1 VVNET
6 LSQLSNALIYSAM
19 LVYTIAFVAFA
30 VDLSGRGRVAA
41 AALDQA
47 ALDKAALDVEP
58 KVIALPVSEPVA
70 VGASSVHDHA
80 ERKPPL
86 SPAVIMHES
95 GSIDRSTFGSGRRR
109 AAGIAVTLTYLAFAL
124 HLGAVIARG
133 LSVDRAPWGNMYE
146 FSISGTVVVTGVFL
160 LVLIRQDLRFLG
172 TFVIGPVLL
181 SLGLATAVL
190 YTDAAQLLPALQSFW
205 LVIHVSVAFIASA
218 LFTLGF
224 SLTLIQLV
232 QERREIARAKGRPP
246 RRGRFMD
253 VLPSSVELESNA
265 YRINAIAFPLWSFT
279 LIAGAIWAEKAWSS
293 YWSWDPKEVWSFVI
307 WVVYAA
313 YLHARATQGY
323 RGRKAAYLALVG
335 FSCVLFNYLVVNFF
349 FIGFHSYA
357 GVG

>member
-1 VVNET
+1 MVDQE
-6 LSQLSNALIYSAM
+6 LSQLSNTFIYAAM
-19 LVYTIAFVAFA
+19 VAYTIAFVAFA
-30 VDLSGRGRVAA
+30 IDLSGRGRSAA
-41 AALDQA
+41 AVRQA
-47 ALDKAALDVEP
+47 VP
-58 KVIALPVSEPVA
+58 VPVSA
-70 VGASSVHDHA
+70 GAGRVS
-80 ERKPPL
+80 ERTSTDLPSRPGA
-86 SPAVIMHES
+86 PATAPE
-95 GSIDRSTFGSGRRR
+95 RRR
-109 AAGIAVTLTYLAFAL
+109 AVGIALSLTYLAFGL
-124 HLGAVIARG
+124 HLAGVVARG

-160 LVLIRQDLRFLG
+160 LVLLRQDLRFLG

-181 SLGLATAVL
+181 SLGLATTVL
-190 YTDAAQLLPALQSFW
+190 YTEPAQLLPALQSFW

-232 QERREIARAKGRPP
+232 QERREILRAKGQEP
-246 RRGRFMD
+246 RRGQFMD
-253 VLPSSVELESNA
+253 VLPSSAELEASA
-265 YRINAIAFPLWSFT
+265 YRVHAIAFPLWSFT
-279 LIAGAIWAEKAWSS
+279 LIAGAIWAEKAWSA

-323 RGRKAAYLALVG
+323 RGRKAAYLALAG
-335 FSCVLFNYLVVNFF
+335 FGCVLFNYLVVNFF

>member
-1 VVNET
+1 M
-6 LSQLSNALIYSAM
+6 A
-19 LVYTIAFVAFA
+19 
-30 VDLSGRGRVAA
+30 
-41 AALDQA
+41 
-47 ALDKAALDVEP
+47 
-58 KVIALPVSEPVA
+58 
-70 VGASSVHDHA
+70 
-80 ERKPPL
+80 
-86 SPAVIMHES
+86 
-95 GSIDRSTFGSGRRR
+95 
-109 AAGIAVTLTYLAFAL
+109 LTYLAFAL
-124 HLGAVIARG
+124 HVGGVVARG

-146 FSISGTVVVTGVFL
+146 FSISGTAVVTGVFL
-160 LVLIRQDLRFLG
+160 LVLVRQDLRFLG

-205 LVIHVSVAFIASA
+205 LIIHVSVAFIASA

-232 QERREIARAKGRPP
+232 QERREIARAKGTPP
-246 RRGRFMD
+246 VRGAFMD
-253 VLPSSVELESNA
+253 VLPTSAELESSA
-265 YRINAIAFPLWSFT
+265 YRVHAIAFPLWSFT
-279 LIAGAIWAEKAWSS
+279 LIAGAIWAEKAWSA

-323 RGRKAAYLALVG
+323 RGRKAAYLALAG
-335 FSCVLFNYLVVNFF
+335 FACILFNYLVVNFF